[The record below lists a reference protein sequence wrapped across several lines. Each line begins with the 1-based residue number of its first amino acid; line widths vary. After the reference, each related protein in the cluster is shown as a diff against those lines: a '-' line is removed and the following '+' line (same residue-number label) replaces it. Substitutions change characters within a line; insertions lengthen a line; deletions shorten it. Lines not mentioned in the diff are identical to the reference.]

1 MAKHSP
7 HILVVDSNT
16 ATLKYIEFTLTGIG
30 YKSTLAKNGL
40 EAIEKTKNQH
50 FDLII
55 SDLYLPLM
63 SGNDLVRKIRQTPE
77 YKLTPFI
84 FLSDNKEEE
93 TWIQNLNDGADDFI
107 TKPFKQE
114 VFISKIRAHIKKTQ
128 LRKEITDHSRKHN
141 LSFDKGNIVF
151 CTHKDNKFKLPL
163 QYIKTPVK
171 IIKSDKNL
179 FSYLKKENVW
189 RIIIDDNAIWAISIL
204 DKISKTTEQLIPIDI
219 LISDSKDT
227 DKIDY
232 LLTNHID
239 SFLYKQL
246 DERLIIHQI
255 NSSVQ
260 QELNL
265 KNKYFNALNTAAKQ
279 SPVRFEN
286 QYNEDIQDFNIQ
298 VIHQAYNKLA
308 GGDFYETFDVDKQK
322 KIIVIGDV
330 MGKKWDAWF
339 FVPAYIAYIR
349 STINFFMN
357 REEFDFIKSPGKFLE
372 IINQSIFK
380 DLKLSEV
387 FTTLSIIGICSKTS
401 QISIASA
408 GALQPL
414 FYNAKENKLTQL
426 NIVGTLLG
434 VIPDAHYLSLIQ
446 DFNQGDK
453 LLLYTDGYVEAVND
467 RTGSMIGEDVFLNS
481 IKQVVSKRTIRLA
494 DIETQLIHTL
504 NISKFDDDR
513 TLFLVQKN

>member
-1 MAKHSP
+1 MTKYTP

-30 YKSTLAKNGL
+30 YKSTFAKNGL
-40 EAIEKTKNQH
+40 EAIEKTKSQH

-55 SDLYLPLM
+55 SELELPLM
-63 SGNDLVRKIRQTPE
+63 SGNDLVRQIRQTPE
-77 YKLTPFI
+77 YIHTPFI
-84 FLSDNKEEE
+84 FLSDNEEE
-93 TWIQNLNDGADDFI
+93 KIWIQNLNDGADDFI

-114 VFISKIRAHIKKTQ
+114 VFISKIKSHLKKTF
-128 LRKEITDHSRKHN
+128 LRKEIFDSSRKNN
-141 LSFDKGNIVF
+141 LNFDKGNIIY
-151 CTHKDNKFKLPL
+151 CSPKANKFKLS
-163 QYIKTPVK
+163 QEKIKTP
-171 IIKSDKNL
+171 IKHAQFDKEL
-179 FSYLKKENVW
+179 FSFLKEENVW
-189 RIIIDDNAIWAISIL
+189 RIIIDDNAVWAISIL
-204 DKISKTTEQLIPIDI
+204 DKISKATEQLIPIDV
-219 LISDSKDT
+219 LISDSDDG

-246 DERLIIHQI
+246 NKKLITHQI
-255 NSSVQ
+255 NASIQ

-286 QYNEDIQDFNIQ
+286 QYNENIGDFNIQ

-308 GGDFYETFDVDKQK
+308 GGDFYETFNVDDQK

-349 STINFFMN
+349 STINFFLS
-357 REEFDFIKSPGKFLE
+357 RQEFNFIKSPGKFLE

-387 FTTLSIIGICSKTS
+387 FTTLSIITVCSQTS
-401 QISIASA
+401 KVSIASA

-414 FYNAKENKLTQL
+414 FYNAKENKHVQL

-434 VIPDAHYLSLIQ
+434 VIPDARYLSLIQ
-446 DFNQGDK
+446 DFHKGDK
-453 LLLYTDGYVEAVND
+453 IILYTDGYTEAVND
-467 RTGSMIGEDVFLNS
+467 RTGNMIGNDFFLQS
-481 IKQVVSKRTIRLA
+481 VSPTINKEAIQLSE
-494 DIETQLIHTL
+494 IESQLIKSL
-504 NISKFDDDR
+504 NISRFDDDR

>member
-1 MAKHSP
+1 
-7 HILVVDSNT
+7 
-16 ATLKYIEFTLTGIG
+16 
-30 YKSTLAKNGL
+30 
-40 EAIEKTKNQH
+40 
-50 FDLII
+50 
-55 SDLYLPLM
+55 
-63 SGNDLVRKIRQTPE
+63 
-77 YKLTPFI
+77 
-84 FLSDNKEEE
+84 
-93 TWIQNLNDGADDFI
+93 
-107 TKPFKQE
+107 
-114 VFISKIRAHIKKTQ
+114 
-128 LRKEITDHSRKHN
+128 
-141 LSFDKGNIVF
+141 
-151 CTHKDNKFKLPL
+151 
-163 QYIKTPVK
+163 
-171 IIKSDKNL
+171 
-179 FSYLKKENVW
+179 
-189 RIIIDDNAIWAISIL
+189 
-204 DKISKTTEQLIPIDI
+204 
-219 LISDSKDT
+219 
-227 DKIDY
+227 
-232 LLTNHID
+232 
-239 SFLYKQL
+239 
-246 DERLIIHQI
+246 
-255 NSSVQ
+255 
-260 QELNL
+260 
-265 KNKYFNALNTAAKQ
+265 
-279 SPVRFEN
+279 
-286 QYNEDIQDFNIQ
+286 
-298 VIHQAYNKLA
+298 
-308 GGDFYETFDVDKQK
+308 
-322 KIIVIGDV
+322 V